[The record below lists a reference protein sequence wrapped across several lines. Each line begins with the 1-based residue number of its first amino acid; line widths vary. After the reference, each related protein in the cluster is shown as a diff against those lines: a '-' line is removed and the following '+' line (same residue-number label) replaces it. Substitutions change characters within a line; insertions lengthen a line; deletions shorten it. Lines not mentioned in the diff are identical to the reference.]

1 MSDPT
6 KNDSPP
12 TNQDP
17 SDAKTTATTELDPIE
32 DVKKAFGLLAGA
44 ARKAMSQFPT
54 EKIES
59 AVKDVASKIPTQEIE
74 NAVMTGARE
83 VSRAFENVG
92 NTIDEQFFKSKKSS
106 PPPADAAAPKSD
118 ADEKTPPDGH
128 DAPKGPRV

>member
-12 TNQDP
+12 PGQGAADP
-17 SDAKTTATTELDPIE
+17 SKTELDPIE

-44 ARKAMSQFPT
+44 AKKALSQFPT
-54 EKIES
+54 EKIET
-59 AVKDVASKIPTQEIE
+59 AVKDVAAKIPTQEIE

-92 NTIDEQFFKSKKSS
+92 NTLDEQFFKSKKSS
-106 PPPADAAAPKSD
+106 PPPAESAAPK
-118 ADEKTPPDGH
+118 ADNDQNPPP